1 MNTSE
6 RLLATVSADPLL
18 AYSLLAAA
26 LLAVVSVGTG
36 LARLDLVALFRPRML
51 LRIVGAVAAAF
62 LLTVLATV
70 VVPEGAAPPSAVAGT
85 PAPGGLDQG
94 TSSRAAAV
102 PQGTAAAADLGTA
115 DSSTADA
122 VAAGEAAGG
131 TGPTPAARGPTPARR
146 TAARPRRA
154 GGRRR
159 PGERRRDRGEP
170 AGERR
175 ATGRARTRR
184 DRRAAVGTSAG
195 AATGTAASTTPGA
208 PPGGAA
214 EPEAAGPAP
223 VLATSRSWWSRV
235 LPGLARFPLY
245 LVTLAYGPS
254 IGVVTAALFAGFEA
268 SSLLPGWPEAIL
280 ALELA
285 VLGWLA
291 IYPSPRQHRLA
302 GPFNALLAFALAWG
316 TGGLALLEARA
327 GDVTAAG
334 LWQLVRN
341 DVPGVVASAV
351 LLALIPPSA
360 YRTLFPASRIAPRVE
375 RAVAA
380 RSLVLTVVEERPARE
395 DVSLTRPEMPR
406 ALPRRPRQRT
416 LDPLPPLPDE
426 DD

>member
-1 MNTSE
+1 M
-6 RLLATVSADPLL
+6 
-18 AYSLLAAA
+18 
-26 LLAVVSVGTG
+26 
-36 LARLDLVALFRPRML
+36 
-51 LRIVGAVAAAF
+51 
-62 LLTVLATV
+62 
-70 VVPEGAAPPSAVAGT
+70 
-85 PAPGGLDQG
+85 
-94 TSSRAAAV
+94 
-102 PQGTAAAADLGTA
+102 
-115 DSSTADA
+115 
-122 VAAGEAAGG
+122 
-131 TGPTPAARGPTPARR
+131 
-146 TAARPRRA
+146 
-154 GGRRR
+154 
-159 PGERRRDRGEP
+159 
-170 AGERR
+170 
-175 ATGRARTRR
+175 
-184 DRRAAVGTSAG
+184 
-195 AATGTAASTTPGA
+195 
-208 PPGGAA
+208 
-214 EPEAAGPAP
+214 
-223 VLATSRSWWSRV
+223 